1 MIETINVVNR
11 EVSKTLGMN
20 ETLVKFIN
28 QFYWRKGV
36 KEAIQSGQHTSVR
49 IKNIGTLVTS
59 RMKVNNKIVKLIR
72 ANRELNNPERV
83 FKEKTKKE
91 YLDEKYKELRLM
103 LARRNDIAK
112 AYKTNKDR
120 INQKYEL
127 RKTSL
132 GQSPPDSTSDSC
144 KTLFDE

>member
-72 ANRELNNPERV
+72 AIRELNNPERV

-132 GQSPPDSTSDSC
+132 GQSSSDSTSDSC